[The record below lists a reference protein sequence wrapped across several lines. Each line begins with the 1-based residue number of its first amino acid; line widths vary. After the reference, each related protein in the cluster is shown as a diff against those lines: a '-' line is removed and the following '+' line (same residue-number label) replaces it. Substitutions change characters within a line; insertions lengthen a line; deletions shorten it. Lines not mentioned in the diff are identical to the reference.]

1 MLGDLDE
8 VPVEI
13 GQSKKKM
20 PNSSNATKDPP
31 LRLRGGAGGAGR
43 WHKLQDSMNDD
54 YIKDYHNALREQ
66 AKGFVRDRS
75 QYKEKHVHFDESAQ
89 EPHRNPSFG
98 KNPRAGHS
106 TRYDWGTGARAP
118 TFTGQSSRGERH
130 QHGGRSGPGFGQS
143 SSEHR
148 GKQRTGFGFSED
160 VNFREWS
167 SSKDNGGK
175 RRTGVKFSTVHS
187 SDEEESDLESSFY
200 KHG

>member
-1 MLGDLDE
+1 MFTLTRVLKSHIE
-8 VPVEI
+8 TRHLARLPA
-13 GQSKKKM
+13 Q
-20 PNSSNATKDPP
+20 ATV
-31 LRLRGGAGGAGR
+31 
-43 WHKLQDSMNDD
+43 QDTTWG
-54 YIKDYHNALREQ
+54 L
-66 AKGFVRDRS
+66 
-75 QYKEKHVHFDESAQ
+75 AQ
-89 EPHRNPSFG
+89 EL
-98 KNPRAGHS
+98 
-106 TRYDWGTGARAP
+106 
-118 TFTGQSSRGERH
+118 QSSLVKALAVKRH
-130 QHGGRSGPGFGQS
+130 QHGGRNGPGFGQS